1 MPGSPSLAAIDKQA
15 GVGHRGTNN
24 NCSGAGNGSRLDKQ
38 ETGPPMSTLMPVGAG
53 ALLRHPS
60 FLLFVISRA
69 FSRFS
74 GQIAAVAVGWQV
86 YELTGSA
93 FDLGMIGLV
102 QFLPTALLVFV
113 AGHAA
118 DRYERKRVVQVCLL
132 VEALTALFLAWGAY
146 TGSLT
151 VVQIF
156 IAMAV
161 LGTAGAFESPATAA
175 LLPLVAPRG
184 SLQRATAVS
193 SGVGQIATITGPALG
208 GLAYVIAPALPYG
221 MMVVFCISGALM
233 TGAIRLTQP
242 AAVRDLATPNDLFA
256 GVRFVRNNPAILG
269 TISLDLFAVLLG
281 GATALL
287 PIYARDILD
296 TGPLGL
302 GILRAA
308 PAVGALLMT
317 AFLARHTINRRV
329 GMRMFQAV
337 IVFGAA
343 TVVFALSHWMW
354 LSVLALAV
362 LGAADTIS
370 VVIRFSLVQLA
381 TPDEMRGR
389 VGAVNFLFIN
399 ASNQL
404 GQFESGVTAA
414 LFGAMPA
421 AVLGGIGTIA
431 IALLWMK
438 LFPTLRDVEKL
449 E

>member
-1 MPGSPSLAAIDKQA
+1 MSSLMQA
-15 GVGHRGTNN
+15 G
-24 NCSGAGNGSRLDKQ
+24 SS
-38 ETGPPMSTLMPVGAG
+38 
-53 ALLRHPS
+53 ALLKHPS
-60 FLLFVISRA
+60 FLLFVLSRS

-74 GQIAAVAVGWQV
+74 GQIAAVAVGWQI
-86 YELTGSA
+86 YDLTGSA
-93 FDLGMIGLV
+93 FDLGMVGLV
-102 QFLPTALLVFV
+102 QFLPTALLVFA
-113 AGHAA
+113 AGHAV
-118 DRYERKRVVQVCLL
+118 DRYERRRVVQICLI

-151 VVQIF
+151 VWQIF
-156 IAMAV
+156 VAMAV

-175 LLPLVAPRG
+175 LLPLVAPPG
-184 SLQRATAVS
+184 SLQRATAIS
-193 SGVGQIATITGPALG
+193 SGVGQLATITGPALG
-208 GLAYVIAPALPYG
+208 GLAYVVSPALPYG
-221 MMVVFCISGALM
+221 LMVAFCLAGTILM
-233 TGAIRLTQP
+233 GAIRLTQP
-242 AAVRDLATPNDLFA
+242 AAVRDAATPADLFA

-287 PIYARDILD
+287 PIYARDILM

-317 AFLARHTINRRV
+317 MVLARHAIHRRV

-337 IVFGAA
+337 IVFGVM
-343 TVVFALSHWMW
+343 TVVFAVSQWMW
-354 LSVLALAV
+354 LSVLALAIM
-362 LGAADTIS
+362 GAADTVS

-421 AVLGGIGTIA
+421 AVLGGVGTVA
-431 IALLWMK
+431 VALLWMK
-438 LFPTLRDVEKL
+438 LFPTLREVERL

>member
-1 MPGSPSLAAIDKQA
+1 MLSPLPI
-15 GVGHRGTNN
+15 
-24 NCSGAGNGSRLDKQ
+24 
-38 ETGPPMSTLMPVGAG
+38 AG
-53 ALLRHPS
+53 ASALLNHKS
-60 FLLFVISRA
+60 FLLFLLSRS

-74 GQIAAVAVGWQV
+74 SQIAAVAIGWQV
-86 YELTGSA
+86 YDLTGSA
-93 FDLGMIGLV
+93 FDLGMVGLV
-102 QFLPTALLVFV
+102 QFLPTLLLVFV

-118 DRYERKRVVQVCLL
+118 DRYERKRVVQVCQLA
-132 VEALTALFLAWGAY
+132 EALTALFLAWGAY
-146 TGSLT
+146 AGSLT
-151 VVQIF
+151 VTQIF
-156 IAMAV
+156 IATAV
-161 LGTAGAFESPATAA
+161 LGTAGAFESPTIAA
-175 LLPLVAPRG
+175 LLPLIAPEG
-184 SLQRATAVS
+184 SLQRATAIS
-193 SGVGQIATITGPALG
+193 SGAAQLATITGPALG
-208 GLAYVIAPALPYG
+208 GLAYAVAPSVPYG
-221 MMVVFCISGALM
+221 LMALFWLLGTAL
-233 TGAIRLTQP
+233 TGAIRP
-242 AAVRDLATPNDLFA
+242 AKSAAVRDAATPADLFA

-296 TGPLGL
+296 AGPLGL

-317 AFLARHTINRRV
+317 AVLARHTINRRV
-329 GMRMFQAV
+329 GLRMFQAV
-337 IVFGAA
+337 IVFGVA
-343 TVVFALSHWMW
+343 TVVFAVSHWMW
-354 LSVLALAV
+354 LSVLSLAI

-370 VVIRFSLVQLA
+370 VVIRFSLVQLS

-421 AVLGGIGTIA
+421 AALGGLGTIA

-438 LFPTLRDVEKL
+438 LFPALRDVERL